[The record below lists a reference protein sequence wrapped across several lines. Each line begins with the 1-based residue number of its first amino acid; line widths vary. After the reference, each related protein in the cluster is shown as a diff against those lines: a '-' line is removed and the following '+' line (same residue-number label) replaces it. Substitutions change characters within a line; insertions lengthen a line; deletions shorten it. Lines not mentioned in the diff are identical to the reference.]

1 MQYLP
6 SYKTFFTLALLSGAS
21 AYAQYSPE
29 KPYAGKVGVNLS
41 QSTLAATPFNPTAP
55 KGAPNIVYIMLDDVG
70 WGASSAFGGLVET
83 PVFDSLANNGL
94 RYTNFHTTAICS
106 PTRASLLTGRNHHSV
121 NVPTVIDAAVN
132 FPGHNGYMPFEKGTI
147 AEILRE
153 DGYNTYAV
161 GKWHVTPSPDL
172 TPAGPFNRWPTGR
185 GFDAFFGFMGG
196 ETDQYTP
203 ALWEN
208 TGKVEPD
215 LHGQHLTT
223 VLVDKAIAY
232 IAAQHS
238 AAPEKPF
245 FLYFTPG
252 ATHGPHQVDKSWVEK
267 YKGRFDAGWDVYRE
281 QVLARQKKL
290 GLVPANVTLPPN
302 NPGVKPWASLS
313 PVEKKV
319 FARFF
324 EVYAGFLSHT
334 DYEVGRLIAYL
345 RDTRQ
350 LDNTLIVLIIGDN
363 GASKEGGLSGH
374 VHGINEYINGNL
386 FAESYDSRIKEI
398 DSLYDKI
405 GTWESGPNY
414 PVGWAQAANTPFRY
428 LKQDANSEGGT
439 RNPLVI
445 FYPKL
450 IKQGG
455 IRTQYSHVNSITPT
469 VLELAGLTVPKVING
484 YPQDSLEG
492 ISLAYT
498 IHSSTAPGR
507 HHVQYYEIAGGRSIY
522 KDGWKAAV
530 AHERGTPFSND
541 KWELYNLNEDFNEQ
555 HDLAAANPA
564 KLKEL
569 QLLFDEQAHQYKV
582 YPLLGDTTR
591 ITPALLT
598 RGPLDSRRS
607 AVLYPGLTQVPTRSA
622 PFLSEES
629 FIINADVELKD
640 DQAEGV
646 LLAIGGRFS
655 GFTLF
660 VQEGRLKA
668 VHNNN
673 GRLTDLTASRKLSAG
688 KAILRYELKYTPAR
702 RLTDPAGTEIL
713 YINDEKVAERV
724 ITKEDALITPYDE
737 GLDIGRDQGSAVSP
751 LYRSPY
757 TFTGKLNHVEII
769 HP

>member
-6 SYKTFFTLALLSGAS
+6 SYKTFFTIALLSGAS

-29 KPYAGKVGVNLS
+29 KPYAGKVGATLS
-41 QSTLAATPFNPTAP
+41 QSTVAASPFNPAAP

-161 GKWHVTPSPDL
+161 GKWHITPSPDL

-208 TGKVEPD
+208 TVKVEPD

-238 AAPEKPF
+238 AAPDKPF

-267 YKGRFDAGWDVYRE
+267 YKGKFDAGWDVYRE

-290 GLVPANVTLPPN
+290 GLVPANVTLPPR

-334 DYEVGRLIAYL
+334 DYEVGRLISYL

-350 LDNTLIVLIIGDN
+350 LDNTLVVLIIGDN

-386 FAESYDSRIKEI
+386 FTESYDSRIKEI

-405 GTWESGPNY
+405 GTPQSGPNY
-414 PVGWAQAANTPFRY
+414 PVGWAQATNTPFRY

-439 RNPLVI
+439 RNPLII
-445 FYPKL
+445 FCPKL

-455 IRTQYSHVNSITPT
+455 IRTQYSHVNSVTPT

-484 YPQDSLEG
+484 YPQDNLEG

-498 IHSSTAPGR
+498 INNPAAGSR

-555 HDLAAANPA
+555 HDLAAASPA

-569 QLLFDEQAHQYKV
+569 QALFDEQAYKYKV
-582 YPLLGDTTR
+582 YPLLGDSTR

-622 PFLSEES
+622 PFLSEQS

-640 DQAEGV
+640 DQAAGV

-660 VQEGRLKA
+660 VQDGRLKA

-673 GRLTDLTASRKLSAG
+673 GRLTDLTASRKLTAG

-713 YINDEKVAERV
+713 YVNDEKVAERT
-724 ITKEDALITPYDE
+724 ITKEDAVITPYDE